1 MPPRYAYW
9 TILVD
14 NLPTAFRA
22 TTREDLQPTF
32 EQLRR
37 KNPTAVMRWFARGT
51 LWDSPE
57 HAARAGRE
65 DGERRAKGWRPG
77 GDHRDPRERFEQE
90 RKAKNAARRQERFDQ
105 KAQRRR
111 GEGGSDARP
120 PDEPRR
126 AAIPHERPRFENRD
140 RPEGRGPHDDR
151 RHDRPHDGPHAGRSR
166 NERDRPQGRPPAER
180 PFDHRGGPD
189 RPGPRGARPFDA
201 RNRPPGRGPRD
212 DRPRGD
218 RDRPQGRPPGGRPF
232 DDRGGA
238 ESRGDARC
246 TTIRQ
251 QGAPAGSRPA
261 GPAATGRPPPG
272 GAPARRPWSSA
283 R

>member
-22 TTREDLQPTF
+22 STREDLQPTF

-57 HAARAGRE
+57 HAGRAGRE

-77 GDHRDPRERFEQE
+77 GDHRDSRERFEQE

-105 KAQRRR
+105 KVQRRQS
-111 GEGGSDARP
+111 EGGSDTRP
-120 PDEPRR
+120 KDVPRR
-126 AAIPHERPRFENRD
+126 GENPDERPRFDNRG
-140 RPEGRGPHDDR
+140 RPDGRGPRDDR
-151 RHDRPHDGPHAGRSR
+151 THDGRSR
-166 NERDRPQGRPPAER
+166 NERDRPQGRPPAQR
-180 PFDHRGGPD
+180 PIDRGRQD
-189 RPGPRGARPFDA
+189 RPDPRGARPFDG
-201 RNRPPGRGPRD
+201 RDCPPGRGPRD
-212 DRPRGD
+212 DGPRGG

-238 ESRGDARC
+238 D
-246 TTIRQ
+246 
-251 QGAPAGSRPA
+251 
-261 GPAATGRPPPG
+261 
-272 GAPARRPWSSA
+272 
-283 R
+283 

>member
-65 DGERRAKGWRPG
+65 DGERRVKGWRPG
-77 GDHRDPRERFEQE
+77 GDHRDPRERFELE

-105 KAQRRR
+105 KVQRAPEDADTRPAGAAPRQRGPDERPR
-111 GEGGSDARP
+111 GEGR
-120 PDEPRR
+120 
-126 AAIPHERPRFENRD
+126 ERPD
-140 RPEGRGPHDDR
+140 RRGPHDDR
-151 RHDRPHDGPHAGRSR
+151 QREGRPRDD
-166 NERDRPQGRPPAER
+166 RDRPAGRPPAER
-180 PFDHRGGPD
+180 PFDNRGRPD
-189 RPGPRGARPFDA
+189 RPSPQGGRPFE
-201 RNRPPGRGPRD
+201 NRDRPQSRGPRD
-212 DRPRGD
+212 ERPRD
-218 RDRPQGRPPGGRPF
+218 VRDRPQGRPPGGRPF
-232 DDRGGA
+232 
-238 ESRGDARC
+238 
-246 TTIRQ
+246 
-251 QGAPAGSRPA
+251 
-261 GPAATGRPPPG
+261 
-272 GAPARRPWSSA
+272 
-283 R
+283 